1 MAWGTSG
8 VQAIVIIIETLCRE
22 GQRCKENFFQME
34 EEAQS
39 GASSSLLSNLV
50 ACSWHVGACISVYC
64 VDGDKSTEATVPS

>member
-1 MAWGTSG
+1 M
-8 VQAIVIIIETLCRE
+8 
-22 GQRCKENFFQME
+22 QRENFFQME

-64 VDGDKSTEATVPS
+64 VDGDQSTEATVPS